1 MVLSVLLNAGAVPLS
16 FDEQN
21 HYHPT
26 TSVASTPS
34 TVGHY
39 SSSSPANPEYV
50 HYLEELVGELSG
62 VFATFI
68 HQNPPPSSP
77 TSRTD
82 MYHQRANTCRSSPS
96 GLLPD
101 VIPKHG
107 TSDKWSCSTPPSA
120 AEDLRM
126 RRGMAPMRFRLDSVG
141 SSVPSATSSAV
152 STPTS
157 ATSFFTSSAATS
169 PMAFDLLPSPTT
181 SSSTVSFFADY
192 PPLSSDISEHVH
204 RTDLDASLPVDA
216 TDAADASAADWR
228 QVGRDL
234 RGIADHFASTRRS
247 QNSATGCQQW
257 SLLSTVLSSN
267 SLKSAG
273 PLVSALAVY
282 LWWKLVRRLTA

>member
-1 MVLSVLLNAGAVPLS
+1 MVLSVILHAGAVPLS
-16 FDEQN
+16 LEDQVH
-21 HYHPT
+21 HYPSSST
-26 TSVASTPS
+26 TYQSSTIFQ
-34 TVGHY
+34 
-39 SSSSPANPEYV
+39 SSSPASPEYV
-50 HYLEELVGELSG
+50 QHLEELVGELSG

-77 TSRTD
+77 TSLAD
-82 MYHQRANTCRSSPS
+82 MYHQRTNTCRSSPS
-96 GLLPD
+96 GCLPD
-101 VIPKHG
+101 VIPKVNS
-107 TSDKWSCSTPPSA
+107 SDKRNYLASPSS
-120 AEDLRM
+120 EDLRM

-157 ATSFFTSSAATS
+157 ATSSFFSSSAATS
-169 PMAFDLLPSPTT
+169 PMAFDLLPSPSTT
-181 SSSTVSFFADY
+181 SSTVSFFADY
-192 PPLSSDISEHVH
+192 SPLSSDISDH
-204 RTDLDASLPVDA
+204 RTAADLDTSLPVDA

-234 RGIADHFASTRRS
+234 RGIADHFASTRRA

-257 SLLSTVLSSN
+257 PLLSAVLSS
-267 SLKSAG
+267 SPLVSAAG